1 MVFTIVGCF
10 CEEDKNKLSA
20 FFYEIT
26 YYSTVYNFE
35 NPSRNLLKELV
46 LAFLYSSRL

>member
-20 FFYEIT
+20 FFYESLT
-26 YYSTVYNFE
+26 KVYNFE